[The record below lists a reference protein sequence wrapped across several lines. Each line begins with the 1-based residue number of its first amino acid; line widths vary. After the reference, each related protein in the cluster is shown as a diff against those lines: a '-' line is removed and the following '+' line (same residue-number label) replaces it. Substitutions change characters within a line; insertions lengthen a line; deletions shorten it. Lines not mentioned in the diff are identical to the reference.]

1 MAQNVT
7 IMGASY
13 SNVPAVTLPKTGGGT
28 ARFDDVSVT
37 TASAEDVASG
47 KVFVASDGTIT
58 TGTASSGGSSKNFQY
73 YHGGARVA
81 ATSYTATAVKLT
93 VAKTGTYNI
102 TWSGF
107 RSSTS
112 GTNGSQIYRNGSAL
126 GSAQTTFTDSYWQ
139 TPQLTNQSLTAGDEI
154 VVRARS
160 RSTSYYMCV
169 ANLIIEEV

>member
-1 MAQNVT
+1 MANISLLNAV
-7 IMGASY
+7 Y
-13 SNVPAVTLPKTGGGT
+13 SNVPAVDLPKQGGGT
-28 ARFDDVSVT
+28 ARFYEVSGSESITENGTYDVT
-37 TASAEDVASG
+37 TKASVEVN
-47 KVFVASDGTIT
+47 V
-58 TGTASSGGSSKNFQY
+58 SGGGGKAFQY
-73 YHGGARVA
+73 YHGGDRVA
-81 ATSYTATAVKLT
+81 STSYTATDVTLT
-93 VAKTGTYNI
+93 VEKSGTYNI

-112 GTNGSQIYRNGSAL
+112 GTNGSQLYVNGSSR

-139 TPQLTNQSLTAGDEI
+139 TPQLTNQSLNAGDVL

>member
-1 MAQNVT
+1 MAN
-7 IMGASY
+7 ISLLGANY
-13 SNVPAVTLPKTGGGT
+13 SNVPAVDLPRQGGGT
-28 ARFDDVSVT
+28 ARFYEVSGSESITANGTYDVT
-37 TASAEDVASG
+37 TKASVEVN
-47 KVFVASDGTIT
+47 V
-58 TGTASSGGSSKNFQY
+58 SGGSSKAFQY
-73 YHGGARVA
+73 YHGGDRVNT
-81 ATSYTATAVKLT
+81 TSYSATDVALT
-93 VAKTGTYNI
+93 VEKSGTYNI

-112 GTNGSQIYRNGSAL
+112 GTNGSQLYVNGTSR

-139 TPQLTNQSLTAGDEI
+139 TPQLTNQSLNAGDVL